1 MKALLTATGNSVRHN
16 TKFMTTPQL
25 FNLFS
30 VHWIS
35 VVNCLEKNMKSLL
48 TATGYLVSLAAVFSI
63 VTQRLRGRLQ
73 ATRCDTTRNFFITSQ
88 HAKLHLSS
96 PIFSAC
102 IGCPYKLKLFGEE
115 RKSAADRGVTKTKTL
130 EN

>member
-48 TATGYLVSLAAVFSI
+48 TATGYLVSLAVVFSI
-63 VTQRLRGRLQ
+63 VVTILKTAARE
-73 ATRCDTTRNFFITSQ
+73 TTGYS
-88 HAKLHLSS
+88 
-96 PIFSAC
+96 
-102 IGCPYKLKLFGEE
+102 
-115 RKSAADRGVTKTKTL
+115 V
-130 EN
+130 